1 MTYKYKRFRTK
12 SRANALLNANS
23 PSRKIQ
29 MWRCYMKQYITF
41 AVIIAV
47 LALLNHFRGIVT
59 DHRNELEYQEGVKCI
74 DMYVQRMQKCRLA
87 YPRAN
92 GRQLH
97 ECATD

>member
-1 MTYKYKRFRTK
+1 
-12 SRANALLNANS
+12 
-23 PSRKIQ
+23 
-29 MWRCYMKQYITF
+29 MKHFIIF
-41 AVIIAV
+41 AVIMAA
-47 LALLNHFRGIVT
+47 LALLHQFRVIVT

-97 ECATD
+97 ECATGVD